1 MNTVSRLIALI
12 GIKALFSGA
21 LTLTLLWTNRLSLNC
36 FILRLIINYVSE
48 CSQIK
53 MQCSREVHQVDKV
66 V

>member
-21 LTLTLLWTNRLSLNC
+21 LTLTLLWTNRLSLSC
-36 FILRLIINYVSE
+36 FILRLINYVSE

-53 MQCSREVHQVDKV
+53 MQCSREMHQVDKV

>member
-1 MNTVSRLIALI
+1 MNTVSQLIALI

-36 FILRLIINYVSE
+36 FILRLINYVSE

-66 V
+66 G